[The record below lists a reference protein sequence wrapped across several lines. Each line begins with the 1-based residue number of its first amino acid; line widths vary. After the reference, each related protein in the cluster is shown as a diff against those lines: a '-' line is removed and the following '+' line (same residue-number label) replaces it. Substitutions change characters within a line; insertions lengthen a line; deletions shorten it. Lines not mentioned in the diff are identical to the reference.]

1 MSATSEVTE
10 SLRRTMQLM
19 QSELDR
25 SVLSNTMLEQSSAT
39 LRMTGDQY
47 STFSNL
53 LTTSKALITA
63 LERADFLDRILIL
76 AALIFFALVCA
87 FIIKRRVV
95 DKGLRIAGFATRLIP
110 RLPKGILGKRATQEV
125 LHMTTAFTSSVATAS
140 LSALKASQSASQAP
154 TATSASSEE
163 QTPAPSLVETVELSM
178 TPVTEEES
186 ISSPTATEAA
196 SPEEPASEELPVET
210 AAPAEH
216 APQET
221 EEPEP
226 APLQDLH
233 VVDSIPTAAPSSQE
247 SPSATLTAHAEPD
260 APEASPTL
268 AQDDYLTFDAPS
280 PASAVP
286 SAETSSAVETPDPTP
301 QASFLSSLSSEHALD
316 DALESAISAA
326 WTPVFGRDAH
336 AELQEENGPE
346 EALLDQGEVKEAE
359 HANLFERDTTVD
371 ADSTPA
377 ETGTAKADAPMAT
390 MDAFDRA
397 TSQDQEE
404 NTIIEAVAPA
414 TETFATEET
423 PAPALP
429 HTVDEVDL
437 ETAMDRPAAQA
448 GVEDGTGEPQDAAAE
463 AEDSLVEEPDFGDSD
478 DSGHDEL

>member
-226 APLQDLH
+226 EPAPLQDLH

-286 SAETSSAVETPDPTP
+286 SAETSSAV
-301 QASFLSSLSSEHALD
+301 SSLSSEHALD

-336 AELQEENGPE
+336 AELQEENLESDQEGNGPE